1 MHKYTRKNLPHYQA
15 RKLKFLSVIA
25 QNWGAI
31 RFSCIFGGFH
41 KFFSG
46 FLCKIPKYYCSK
58 LSAIRF
64 SCKFGGFHNF
74 FSGITAQNWG
84 AIRFSCIFGGFQ
96 KKISGF
102 CVHKIPKYHCSKL
115 RCHNIFL
122 CIWEA
127 SIIFFSG
134 SLCKIPKYYCSKLS
148 CPLDFLVNLEASIIF
163 FLVFVAIFSIIYK
176 FFDTTIRLVG
186 QV

>member
-15 RKLKFLSVIA
+15 RKLKFLSVIV
-25 QNWGAI
+25 QDWGAI

-96 KKISGF
+96 KNFSGF
-102 CVHKIPKYHCSKL
+102 CVK
-115 RCHNIFL
+115 FL
-122 CIWEA
+122 
-127 SIIFFSG
+127 SIIARNWGAITFG
-134 SLCKIPKYYCSKLS
+134 RLLS
-148 CPLDFLVNLEASIIF
+148 FF
-163 FLVFVAIFSIIYK
+163 FLVLCVKSLSI
-176 FFDTTIRLVG
+176 TAQNWAAL
-186 QV
+186 